1 MSNSYNPNN
10 PYGSQQ
16 PDWTSGGADSS
27 GGSTRYTGG
36 YGAGQYGAGAGQEY
50 GAGQYGAGQYGAGQY
65 GAGQYGAGQYGAG
78 AGQYGTGQYGAG
90 QYGTGAGQQ
99 YGVDQSGAGAA
110 APYEQNQTQS
120 LFQNQGQGQYGF
132 DQPQYGPPQQPG
144 GSKLNILGIISIA
157 LAVLGTIMSFFPATL
172 VFGWLLLPIA
182 LVVGIIGLVMKDMS
196 KGPAIAG
203 VITAVVG
210 GLIALTVFFVAASST
225 SDSAAEDAGDA
236 APADG
241 ASAGGAADNGKDK
254 GKSKA
259 KGSDAGKSRENPLP
273 LGSTITQGDWEVT
286 INSVNLDAT
295 DEIMEENPFSDEPKD
310 GMVHILVNMTAKYIG
325 DDPQGESPLIFVSYV
340 SPEGKTYES
349 HEVTLVEPDMFDLST
364 TLYNGADTSG
374 NIGVS
379 IPIEGKEEGTIVV
392 EADLYS
398 GEKVFYAV
406 K

>member
-36 YGAGQYGAGAGQEY
+36 YGAGQYGASAGQE
-50 GAGQYGAGQYGAGQY
+50 Y

-90 QYGTGAGQQ
+90 
-99 YGVDQSGAGAA
+99 QSGAGAA

-225 SDSAAEDAGDA
+225 SDSAAEDAGDD
-236 APADG
+236 APAESAEGEG
-241 ASAGGAADNGKDK
+241 ASAGDPAAKDK
-254 GKSKA
+254 GKSKG
-259 KGSDAGKSRENPLP
+259 KGSDAGNSRENPLP

-379 IPIEGKEEGTIVV
+379 VPIEGKEEGTIVV
-392 EADLYS
+392 EGDLYS

>member
-1 MSNSYNPNN
+1 M
-10 PYGSQQ
+10 
-16 PDWTSGGADSS
+16 
-27 GGSTRYTGG
+27 
-36 YGAGQYGAGAGQEY
+36 
-50 GAGQYGAGQYGAGQY
+50 
-65 GAGQYGAGQYGAG
+65 
-78 AGQYGTGQYGAG
+78 
-90 QYGTGAGQQ
+90 
-99 YGVDQSGAGAA
+99 
-110 APYEQNQTQS
+110 
-120 LFQNQGQGQYGF
+120 
-132 DQPQYGPPQQPG
+132 
-144 GSKLNILGIISIA
+144 
-157 LAVLGTIMSFFPATL
+157 PAT
-172 VFGWLLLPIA
+172 
-182 LVVGIIGLVMKDMS
+182 MRR
-196 KGPAIAG
+196 
-203 VITAVVG
+203 
-210 GLIALTVFFVAASST
+210 LTVPPREKQPITVKTRARVR
-225 SDSAAEDAGDA
+225 
-236 APADG
+236 P
-241 ASAGGAADNGKDK
+241 
-254 GKSKA
+254 

>member
-50 GAGQYGAGQYGAGQY
+50 GAGQYGAGQYGAG
-65 GAGQYGAGQYGAG
+65 

-90 QYGTGAGQQ
+90 QYGTGAGQQYGAGQ

-196 KGPAIAG
+196 KGPAVAG

-225 SDSAAEDAGDA
+225 SDSAAEDAGDD

-241 ASAGGAADNGKDK
+241 ASAGEAADNGKDK

-273 LGSTITQGDWEVT
+273 LGSTVAEGDWEIT

-295 DEIMEENPFSDEPKD
+295 DEIMEENQFSDEPED
-310 GMVHILVNMTAKYIG
+310 GMVHILVNMTAKYVG
-325 DDPQGESPLIFVSYV
+325 DDPQGETPLIPVSYV
-340 SPEGKTYES
+340 SPEGKTYQS
-349 HEVTLVEPDMFDLST
+349 HEVVLIEPDRFDMST
-364 TLYNGADTSG
+364 TLYDGADTSG
-374 NIGVS
+374 NVGLS

-392 EADLYS
+392 QPDLYTD
-398 GEKVFYAV
+398 EKVFYAV